1 MGKAKLT
8 ESQIQRQ
15 IVSMLSGIAREN
27 QFMFFSIPNE
37 NLASKQD
44 RKSAAIRMNKLKGMG
59 LVPGASDLVVVH
71 DGKAYFLEVKTP
83 VGKQSENQKNFML
96 WAEASGSP
104 YAIVRSHMDVIRALK
119 AWGIVG

>member
-1 MGKAKLT
+1 MGKAKLS

-27 QFMFFSIPNE
+27 RFMFFSIPNE

-44 RKSAAIRMNKLKGMG
+44 RKSAAIRMNKLKAMG
-59 LVPGASDLVVVH
+59 LVPGAADLVIVH
-71 DGKAYFLEVKTP
+71 GGRVYFIEVKSAT
-83 VGKQSENQKNFML
+83 GKQSENQENFML
-96 WAEASGSP
+96 WAESCGSK

-119 AWGIVG
+119 AWGIIG